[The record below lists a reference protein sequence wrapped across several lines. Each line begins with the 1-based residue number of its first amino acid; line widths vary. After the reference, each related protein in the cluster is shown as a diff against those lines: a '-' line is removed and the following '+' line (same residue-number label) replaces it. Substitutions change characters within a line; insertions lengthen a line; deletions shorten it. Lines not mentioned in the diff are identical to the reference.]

1 MAHVIAVAGKGGV
14 GKTTLC
20 GMLIQ
25 YLCEKGKGPILAV
38 DADANSNLNEVLGV
52 KVETTLG
59 DVREEIARA
68 ELAKE
73 NPIPTGMSKA
83 DYAEMRFED
92 ALVEDDDFDLLV
104 MGRTQGK
111 GCYCYVNG
119 LLQTQLAKY
128 QNNYPYIVVDNEAG
142 MEHISRGVLPSMQTA
157 ILVSDC
163 SRRGV
168 QAVGRIA
175 ELIKECDM
183 HPDTVGLIINRAP
196 KGELNKGIQE
206 LNSHTMS
213 TDFSD
218 YRISVFYCMFMNCTS
233 HISDRSPWFHLGN
246 TNLNTF
252 FCDLDKFFLLR
263 THFTD
268 AEHSGR
274 VRIIT
279 IIYCRYINIDNI
291 SLFQNLLFI
300 RDSMAYH
307 FIYRSTHALWKS
319 FVI

>member
-20 GMLIQ
+20 GMMIQ

-68 ELAKE
+68 ELASE
-73 NPIPTGMSKA
+73 NPIPAGMSKA
-83 DYAEMRFED
+83 DYAERRFED

-111 GCYCYVNG
+111 GCYCFVNG

-175 ELIKECDM
+175 RLIPECGLK
-183 HPDTVGLIINRAP
+183 PKKVGLIVNRAP
-196 KGELNKGIQE
+196 GGVINDGVREEIEKQNLELLGVVPQDEGVFDYDSAGTPTTQLPADNPVRQE
-206 LNSHTMS
+206 L
-213 TDFSD
+213 
-218 YRISVFYCMFMNCTS
+218 Y
-233 HISDRSPWFHLGN
+233 HILEGLG
-246 TNLNTF
+246 L
-252 FCDLDKFFLLR
+252 
-263 THFTD
+263 
-268 AEHSGR
+268 
-274 VRIIT
+274 
-279 IIYCRYINIDNI
+279 
-291 SLFQNLLFI
+291 
-300 RDSMAYH
+300 
-307 FIYRSTHALWKS
+307 
-319 FVI
+319 